1 MLNEK
6 ATDLIC
12 EGILLEM
19 NDPSIAVIWD
29 ELTSLLSVDSEKT
42 INYLNEC
49 NNKEIEFL
57 SAVFEDIA
65 YNLKSNRY
73 IMELENLKNKF
84 PNLNLDSI
92 VDLAKEY
99 SV

>member
-1 MLNEK
+1 MLKEK

>member
-1 MLNEK
+1 MLKEK

-12 EGILLEM
+12 EGILLDM

-29 ELTSLLSVDSEKT
+29 ELTSLLSVDVEKT

-49 NNKEIEFL
+49 NNLEIEFL

-73 IMELENLKNKF
+73 IMEIENLKNKF

-99 SV
+99 SE